1 MGLDM
6 YLKVNSKA
14 VCKDALRAMD
24 ETEKW
29 KEWYLCRGI
38 AMYWRKANAI
48 HKWFV
53 DNVQYGEDDCKIYEV
68 LPSKLV
74 ELRDT
79 CKEVIENS
87 KLVDGQVVSGYKF
100 VDDELVPQYADGKV
114 IEDASKANEL
124 LPTQDGFFFG
134 ATEYNEWYLADL
146 EYTANAIQ
154 LMLEHTVGD
163 GWEVTHESDP
173 DWDVQFYYHSSW

>member
-14 VCKDALRAMD
+14 VCKDALRAMN
-24 ETEKW
+24 ETDKW
-29 KEWYLCRGI
+29 KEHYLFAGT

-53 DNVQYGEDDCKIYEV
+53 DNVQHGEDDCKMYEV
-68 LPSKLV
+68 SANKLV
-74 ELRDT
+74 ELRDA
-79 CKEVIENS
+79 CKEVIANS
-87 KLVDGQVVSGYKF
+87 KLVDGHVLSSYKF
-100 VDDELVPQYADGKV
+100 VGDEMVPQYDDGKV
-114 IEDASKANEL
+114 IEDASTANRL

-134 ATEYNEWYLADL
+134 TTEYNEWYLADL

-154 LMLEHTVGD
+154 MMLEHTVGD

-173 DWDVQFYYHSSW
+173 GWQVRFYYRSSW

>member
-14 VCKDALRAMD
+14 VCEDALRAMNETD
-24 ETEKW
+24 EW
-29 KEWYLCRGI
+29 KKHYLYDGT

-53 DNVQYGEDDCKIYEV
+53 DNVQYGEDDCKTYEV
-68 LPSKLV
+68 TANELV
-74 ELRDT
+74 KLRDL
-79 CKEVIENS
+79 CREVLES
-87 KLVDGQVVSGYKF
+87 CKLVDGQVLSGYQF
-100 VDDELVPQYADGKV
+100 VDGEMVPQYTSGKV

-134 ATEYNEWYLADL
+134 TTAYDEYYLADL
-146 EYTANAIQ
+146 EYTARGIQ
-154 LMLEHTVGD
+154 MMLEHTVGS

-173 DWDVQFYYHSSW
+173 DWRVRFEYRSSW